1 MTRGGNLVIIAP
13 NEERPSRFDIIIDSR
28 LILPA
33 RFEYVHA
40 AMEHVHRRDFG
51 DEDLETQYVGLRVPA
66 DMSAW
71 RACQWSSLRQ
81 TKCRTSFQSH
91 D

>member
-1 MTRGGNLVIIAP
+1 
-13 NEERPSRFDIIIDSR
+13 
-28 LILPA
+28 
-33 RFEYVHA
+33 
-40 AMEHVHRRDFG
+40 
-51 DEDLETQYVGLRVPA
+51 LRVPA

-81 TKCRTSFQSH
+81 TKCRISFQSH